1 MRRSLDEAC
10 WHGCHL
16 PPPQRDVLQRRFL
29 PRMNDGVSAPRQND
43 VMPKS
48 AADTFIWIPEQNAY
62 ENGKTPRA
70 LYRVVSDR
78 FRCYH
83 IERGTV
89 KERSSDMSNTKHVQ
103 TGFAEI
109 NGTTLYYEV
118 AGAGHPF
125 VLVHG
130 HLLDRRS
137 WDDQF
142 AVFAGHYRVIRYDQ
156 RGFGDSGLITQGE
169 SYSDR
174 QDLYALMKF
183 LGIESA
189 YLMGVSGGGALA
201 IDFTLEHPEMVDALI
216 PVTAGVSGF
225 RPSEEVM
232 KKHPEVV
239 RMYTSLDEAFEK
251 HDIARA
257 VEISLALWT
266 DGPGRLPEQAAPEVR
281 ERVREMTTRNW
292 ERPDDEAQAQTP
304 PVPLE
309 PPAVGRLSKIGVP
322 TLVILGELDG
332 PNPLDQLAAEIPGA
346 KKVIMAETAH
356 HPFMEK
362 PAEFNQLVLDFL
374 GSLKS

>member
-1 MRRSLDEAC
+1 L
-10 WHGCHL
+10 
-16 PPPQRDVLQRRFL
+16 
-29 PRMNDGVSAPRQND
+29 
-43 VMPKS
+43 
-48 AADTFIWIPEQNAY
+48 
-62 ENGKTPRA
+62 RA

-78 FRCYH
+78 
-83 IERGTV
+83 
-89 KERSSDMSNTKHVQ
+89 VQ

-142 AVFAGHYRVIRYDQ
+142 AVFAQRYRVIRYDQ
-156 RGFGDSGLITQGE
+156 RGFGDSGLITKGE

-174 QDLYALMKF
+174 QDLYALLQF

-225 RPSEEVM
+225 RPSEEVL
-232 KKHPEVV
+232 KKHPDVV
-239 RMYTSLDEAFEK
+239 RMYTSLNEAFER

-257 VEISLALWT
+257 VEISLELWT
-266 DGPGRLPEQAAPEVR
+266 DGPGRLPGQAAPK
-281 ERVREMTTRNW
+281 VREMTTRNW
-292 ERPDDEAQAQTP
+292 ERLDNEARAQTP

-332 PNPLDQLAAEIPGA
+332 PNPLEQLAAEIQGA
-346 KKVIMAETAH
+346 KKVIVAETAH

-362 PAEFNQLVLDFL
+362 PAEFNQIVLDFL
-374 GSLKS
+374 GSIKS

>member
-1 MRRSLDEAC
+1 
-10 WHGCHL
+10 
-16 PPPQRDVLQRRFL
+16 
-29 PRMNDGVSAPRQND
+29 
-43 VMPKS
+43 
-48 AADTFIWIPEQNAY
+48 
-62 ENGKTPRA
+62 
-70 LYRVVSDR
+70 
-78 FRCYH
+78 
-83 IERGTV
+83 
-89 KERSSDMSNTKHVQ
+89 MSNTNPVR

-125 VLVHG
+125 ILVHG

-142 AVFAGHYRVIRYDQ
+142 AVFAQRYRVIRYDQ
-156 RGFGDSGLITQGE
+156 RGFGDSGLITKGE
-169 SYSDR
+169 PYSDR

-239 RMYTSLDEAFEK
+239 RMYTSLEKAFEQ
-251 HDIARA
+251 HDITRA
-257 VEISLALWT
+257 VEISLELWT
-266 DGPGRLPEQAAPEVR
+266 DGPGRLPGQAAPEVR
-281 ERVREMTTRNW
+281 EMTIRNW
-292 ERPDDEAQAQTP
+292 QRHDDAPQAQTP

-309 PPAVGRLSKIGVP
+309 RP
-322 TLVILGELDG
+322 
-332 PNPLDQLAAEIPGA
+332 
-346 KKVIMAETAH
+346 
-356 HPFMEK
+356 
-362 PAEFNQLVLDFL
+362 
-374 GSLKS
+374 

>member
-1 MRRSLDEAC
+1 
-10 WHGCHL
+10 
-16 PPPQRDVLQRRFL
+16 
-29 PRMNDGVSAPRQND
+29 
-43 VMPKS
+43 
-48 AADTFIWIPEQNAY
+48 
-62 ENGKTPRA
+62 
-70 LYRVVSDR
+70 
-78 FRCYH
+78 
-83 IERGTV
+83 
-89 KERSSDMSNTKHVQ
+89 MSNTEQVQ
-103 TGFAEI
+103 TGIAKV

-125 VLVHG
+125 VLIHG

-142 AVFAGHYRVIRYDQ
+142 AVFAQRYRVIRYDQ
-156 RGFGDSGLITQGE
+156 RGFGDSGLITKGK
-169 SYSDR
+169 SFSDR
-174 QDLYALMKF
+174 QDLYELMKF

-189 YLMGVSGGGALA
+189 YLMGVSGGGSLA

-225 RPSEEVM
+225 QPSEEDMQKHSDVM
-232 KKHPEVV
+232 
-239 RMYTSLDEAFEK
+239 RMYTSLNEAFEK

-257 VEISLALWT
+257 VEVSLELWT
-266 DGPGRLPEQAAPEVR
+266 DGPGRLPGQAAPDVR

-292 ERPDDEAQAQTP
+292 KRPDDEEQAETP

-322 TLVILGELDG
+322 TLVILGEWDG
-332 PNPLDQLAAEIPGA
+332 PNPLEQLTAEIPGA

-362 PAEFNQLVLDFL
+362 PARFNSIVLNFL
-374 GSLKS
+374 GSLQ

>member
-1 MRRSLDEAC
+1 MAETE
-10 WHGCHL
+10 
-16 PPPQRDVLQRRFL
+16 QRQI
-29 PRMNDGVSAPRQND
+29 G
-43 VMPKS
+43 
-48 AADTFIWIPEQNAY
+48 I
-62 ENGKTPRA
+62 
-70 LYRVVSDR
+70 
-78 FRCYH
+78 
-83 IERGTV
+83 
-89 KERSSDMSNTKHVQ
+89 
-103 TGFAEI
+103 AEV

-142 AVFAGHYRVIRYDQ
+142 AVFAQHYRVIRYDQ
-156 RGFGDSGLITQGE
+156 RGFGDSGLITPGE
-169 SYSDR
+169 VYSDR
-174 QDLYALMKF
+174 QDLYELLTF

-225 RPSEEVM
+225 QPSEEM
-232 KKHPEVV
+232 IKQHPEVV
-239 RMYTSLDEAFEK
+239 RMYTSLEGAFEQ

-266 DGPGRLPEQAAPEVR
+266 DGPGRLPGQAAPEVR

-309 PPAVGRLSKIGVP
+309 PPAIGRLSKIGVP
-322 TLVILGELDG
+322 TLIILGEWDG
-332 PNPLDQLAAEIPGA
+332 PNPLDHLVAEIPGA

-362 PAEFNQLVLDFL
+362 PAEFNQIVLNFL
-374 GSLKS
+374 GNLK

>member
-1 MRRSLDEAC
+1 M
-10 WHGCHL
+10 
-16 PPPQRDVLQRRFL
+16 
-29 PRMNDGVSAPRQND
+29 
-43 VMPKS
+43 
-48 AADTFIWIPEQNAY
+48 ADTTQ
-62 ENGKTPRA
+62 R
-70 LYRVVSDR
+70 
-78 FRCYH
+78 
-83 IERGTV
+83 
-89 KERSSDMSNTKHVQ
+89 Q
-103 TGFAEI
+103 TGIAEV

-137 WDDQF
+137 WNDQF
-142 AVFAGHYRVIRYDQ
+142 AVFAQHYRVIRYDQ
-156 RGFGDSGLITQGE
+156 RGFGDSGLITKGE
-169 SYSDR
+169 AYSDR
-174 QDLYALMKF
+174 QDLYELLKF

-201 IDFTLEHPEMVDALI
+201 IDFTLEHPETVNALI

-225 RPSEEVM
+225 QPSEEMM
-232 KKHPEVV
+232 KQHPEVV
-239 RMYTSLDEAFEK
+239 RMYTSLEEAFEQ

-257 VEISLALWT
+257 VEISLELWT
-266 DGPGRLPEQAAPEVR
+266 DGPGRLPGQAAPDVR

-322 TLVILGELDG
+322 TLIILGEWDG
-332 PNPLDQLAAEIPGA
+332 PNPLDHLVVEIPGA

-362 PAEFNQLVLDFL
+362 PAEFNSIVLNFL
-374 GSLKS
+374 GNLK